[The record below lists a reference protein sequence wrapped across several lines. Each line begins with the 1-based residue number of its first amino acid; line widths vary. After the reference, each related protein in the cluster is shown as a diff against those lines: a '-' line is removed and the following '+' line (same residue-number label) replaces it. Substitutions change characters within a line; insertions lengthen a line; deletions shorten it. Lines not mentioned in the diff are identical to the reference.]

1 MPTTMAIC
9 WKVTSMPREA
19 GGATSAMYMGASIEA
34 MRALKAQPMPGGMSV
49 TQFKSMAQAK
59 FDPDPQAAGQFKAM
73 PKPPKS
79 GRVSDFMQ
87 PGNPGKFK
95 RNAKRNVKG
104 A

>member
-1 MPTTMAIC
+1 MADAMPLPPMRR
-9 WKVTSMPREA
+9 KVTKTTR
-19 GGATSAMYMGASIEA
+19 TKVR
-34 MRALKAQPMPGGMSV
+34 RAVPKPPKSGPVMKAQPMPGGMSV